1 LNGQRNGAEINRNPE
16 NFRRPALAVRDAAV
30 EPHLTERL
38 WRDDASVA
46 DASAITAELTDAVI
60 DRLLSVPPD
69 LEARVYEAMRY
80 SALAPGKRMRPLL
93 VLAGARLFG
102 VVERSALQVAAAI
115 EMVHAYSL
123 IHDDLPAMDNS
134 DLRRGRP
141 TCHKKFDDATA
152 VLAGDGLLTMAF
164 GVLAHPDTHGD
175 PAVRCEL
182 VAALAQAAGAAGM
195 VGGQMID
202 LIAEKQIL
210 DIGAT
215 TRLQRMK
222 TGALIAFA
230 CEAGAILAK
239 APAEMRTALRG
250 YAHDLGLAFQIADD
264 LLDIEGSAA
273 ETGKPIGADAA
284 AGKATFVS
292 ILGVERAR
300 AQAEL
305 LVRQAAAHLDLFE
318 ERAEL
323 LRQVARF
330 VVNRRM

>member
-1 LNGQRNGAEINRNPE
+1 
-16 NFRRPALAVRDAAV
+16 
-30 EPHLTERL
+30 LTESL
-38 WRDDASVA
+38 WSDTASVDEA
-46 DASAITAELTDAVI
+46 TAVTVKLTDSVI
-60 DRLLSVPPD
+60 EGLLRSPPG

-80 SALAPGKRMRPLL
+80 SALAPGKRLRPLL
-93 VLAGARLFG
+93 VLASSRLFG
-102 VVERSALQVAAAI
+102 VARGSALQVAAAL

-141 TCHKKFDDATA
+141 TCHKAFDDATA

-164 GVLAHPDTHGD
+164 EVLAHPDTHGS
-175 PAVRCEL
+175 PSVRCEL
-182 VAALAQAAGAAGM
+182 VAALAAAAGSAGM

-202 LIAEKQIL
+202 LIAEKQPL
-210 DIGAT
+210 DMGAI

-230 CEAGAILAK
+230 CEAGAILAR
-239 APAEMRTALRG
+239 APHEVRLALRG

-264 LLDIEGSAA
+264 LLDVEGSAE
-273 ETGKPIGADAA
+273 ETGKPVGADAV

-292 ILGVERAR
+292 ILGVARAR

-305 LVRQAAAHLDLFE
+305 LVGQAVAHLDLFE
-318 ERAEL
+318 QRAEL

-330 VVNRRM
+330 VIDRRT

>member
-1 LNGQRNGAEINRNPE
+1 MTEGIWPDSASVDE
-16 NFRRPALAVRDAAV
+16 AAAATV
-30 EPHLTERL
+30 KLTDSVLERL
-38 WRDDASVA
+38 
-46 DASAITAELTDAVI
+46 LK
-60 DRLLSVPPD
+60 PPPG

-80 SALAPGKRMRPLL
+80 SALAPGKRLRPLL
-93 VLAGARLFG
+93 VLASSRLFG
-102 VVERSALQVAAAI
+102 VSRTCALQVAAAI

-141 TCHKKFDDATA
+141 TCHKAFDDATA

-164 GVLAHPDTHGD
+164 EVLSDPDTHGD

-182 VAALAQAAGAAGM
+182 VAALAAAAGGTGM

-202 LIAEKQIL
+202 LIAESRVL
-210 DIGAT
+210 DIGAI

-222 TGALIAFA
+222 TGALIAFS

-239 APAEMRTALRG
+239 AAPELRTALRG

-264 LLDIEGSAA
+264 LLDVEGSSA
-273 ETGKPIGADAA
+273 ETGKPVGADAA

-292 ILGVERAR
+292 ILGAERAR

-305 LVRQAAAHLDLFE
+305 LVDQAVAHLDLFE
-318 ERAEL
+318 QRAEL

-330 VVNRRM
+330 VVNRRT

>member
-1 LNGQRNGAEINRNPE
+1 
-16 NFRRPALAVRDAAV
+16 
-30 EPHLTERL
+30 
-38 WRDDASVA
+38 
-46 DASAITAELTDAVI
+46 LTDATWS
-60 DRLLSVPPD
+60 DSLPFPEALAQAASLTDSALDQLLVVPPD

-80 SALAPGKRMRPLL
+80 SALAPGKRLRPFL

-102 VVERSALQVAAAI
+102 IARPCALQVAAAI

-123 IHDDLPAMDNS
+123 VHDDLPAMDDS

-141 TCHKKFDDATA
+141 TCHKEFDEATA
-152 VLAGDGLLTMAF
+152 VLAGDGLLTAAF
-164 GVLAHPDTHGD
+164 EVLAHPDTHND

-182 VAALAQAAGAAGM
+182 VAALAVAAGAAGM

-202 LIAEKQIL
+202 LIAERQAL
-210 DIGAT
+210 DIGAI

-239 APAEMRTALRG
+239 APAEPRIALRG

-264 LLDIEGSAA
+264 LLDVEGSAA
-273 ETGKPIGADAA
+273 ETGKPVGADAA

-292 ILGVERAR
+292 ILGVGRAR

-305 LVRQAAAHLDLFE
+305 LIRQAVAHLDLFGG
-318 ERAEL
+318 RAEL
-323 LRQVARF
+323 LREAARF
-330 VVNRRM
+330 VISRRT

>member
-1 LNGQRNGAEINRNPE
+1 
-16 NFRRPALAVRDAAV
+16 V
-30 EPHLTERL
+30 TETL
-38 WRDDASVA
+38 WPDGVSVA
-46 DASAITAELTDAVI
+46 DATAVATRLTDALI
-60 DRLLSVPPD
+60 ERLLAVPEG

-80 SALAPGKRMRPLL
+80 SALAPGKRLRPLL

-102 VVERSALQVAAAI
+102 VARGSALQVAAAI
-115 EMVHAYSL
+115 EMIHAYSL

-141 TCHKKFDDATA
+141 TCHKEFDDATA

-164 GVLAHPDTHGD
+164 EVLAHPDTHGD
-175 PAVRCEL
+175 PAVRCGL
-182 VAALAQAAGAAGM
+182 VAALASAAGGAGM

-202 LIAEKQIL
+202 LIAERQTL
-210 DIGAT
+210 DIGAI

-239 APAEMRTALRG
+239 AVGEPRIALHG

-264 LLDIEGSAA
+264 LLDVEGSAA
-273 ETGKPIGADAA
+273 ETGKPVGADAA

-300 AQAEL
+300 AQAGV
-305 LVRQAAAHLDLFE
+305 LVDQAVAHLDLFE
-318 ERAEL
+318 QKAEL

-330 VVNRRM
+330 VINRSS

>member
-1 LNGQRNGAEINRNPE
+1 MTESLWLDTASVDE
-16 NFRRPALAVRDAAV
+16 AAAV
-30 EPHLTERL
+30 TVR
-38 WRDDASVA
+38 
-46 DASAITAELTDAVI
+46 LTDSII
-60 DRLLSVPPD
+60 DGLLRVPPG

-80 SALAPGKRMRPLL
+80 SALAPGKRLRPLL

-102 VVERSALQVAAAI
+102 VARRSALQVAAAI

-141 TCHKKFDDATA
+141 TCHKAFDDATA

-164 GVLAHPDTHGD
+164 EALSHPDAHGD

-182 VAALAQAAGAAGM
+182 VSALAVAAGGAGM

-202 LIAEKQIL
+202 LIAEKQPL
-210 DIGAT
+210 DIGAI

-222 TGALIAFA
+222 TGALIAFS
-230 CEAGAILAK
+230 CEAGAILGK
-239 APAEMRTALRG
+239 APHEVRTALRG

-264 LLDIEGSAA
+264 LLDVEGSAE
-273 ETGKPIGADAA
+273 ETGKPVGADAA

-305 LVRQAAAHLDLFE
+305 LVEQAVAHLDLFE
-318 ERAEL
+318 QRAEL

-330 VVNRRM
+330 VVSRRT

>member
-1 LNGQRNGAEINRNPE
+1 
-16 NFRRPALAVRDAAV
+16 
-30 EPHLTERL
+30 
-38 WRDDASVA
+38 
-46 DASAITAELTDAVI
+46 LTDATWS
-60 DRLLSVPPD
+60 DSLPFPEALAQAASLTDSALDQLLVVPPD

-80 SALAPGKRMRPLL
+80 SALAPGKRLRPFL

-102 VVERSALQVAAAI
+102 IARPCALQVAAAI

-123 IHDDLPAMDNS
+123 VHDDLPAMDDS

-141 TCHKKFDDATA
+141 TCHKEFDEATA
-152 VLAGDGLLTMAF
+152 VLAGDGLLTAAF
-164 GVLAHPDTHGD
+164 EVLAHPDTHND

-182 VAALAQAAGAAGM
+182 VAALAVAAGAGGM

-202 LIAEKQIL
+202 LIAELQAL
-210 DIGAT
+210 DIGAI

-239 APAEMRTALRG
+239 APAEPRIALRG

-264 LLDIEGSAA
+264 LLDVEGSAA
-273 ETGKPIGADAA
+273 ETGKPVGADAA

-292 ILGVERAR
+292 ILGVGRAR

-305 LVRQAAAHLDLFE
+305 LIRQAVAHLDLFGG
-318 ERAEL
+318 RAEL
-323 LRQVARF
+323 LREAARF
-330 VVNRRM
+330 VISRRT

>member
-1 LNGQRNGAEINRNPE
+1 
-16 NFRRPALAVRDAAV
+16 V
-30 EPHLTERL
+30 TETL
-38 WRDDASVA
+38 WPDDVSVA
-46 DASAITAELTDAVI
+46 DATAVATRLTDAVI
-60 DRLLSVPPD
+60 ERLLAVPTG

-80 SALAPGKRMRPLL
+80 SALAPGKRLRPLL

-102 VVERSALQVAAAI
+102 VARTSALQVAAAI

-123 IHDDLPAMDNS
+123 IHDDLPAMDDS

-141 TCHKKFDDATA
+141 TCHKEFDEATA

-164 GVLAHPDTHGD
+164 EVLAHPDTHGD
-175 PAVRCEL
+175 PAVRCAL
-182 VAALAQAAGAAGM
+182 VAALAGAAGGAGM

-202 LIAEKQIL
+202 LIAERQPL
-210 DIGAT
+210 DIGAI

-239 APAEMRTALRG
+239 ATAELETALRG

-264 LLDIEGSAA
+264 LLDVEGSAA
-273 ETGKPIGADAA
+273 ETGKPVGADAA

-300 AQAEL
+300 AQAGL
-305 LVRQAAAHLDLFE
+305 LVDQAIAHLDLFE
-318 ERAEL
+318 QKAEL

-330 VVNRRM
+330 VINRSS

>member
-1 LNGQRNGAEINRNPE
+1 MTLPSGASG
-16 NFRRPALAVRDAAV
+16 AV
-30 EPHLTERL
+30 TETL
-38 WRDDASVA
+38 WPDSVSVA
-46 DASAITAELTDAVI
+46 EATAVATGLTDALI
-60 DRLLSVPPD
+60 ERLLAVPD
-69 LEARVYEAMRY
+69 GLEARVYQAMRY
-80 SALAPGKRMRPLL
+80 SALAPGKRLRPLL

-102 VVERSALQVAAAI
+102 VARHSALQVAAAI

-141 TCHKKFDDATA
+141 TCHKQFDEATA

-164 GVLAHPDTHGD
+164 EVLADHDSHGD
-175 PAVRCEL
+175 PTVRVEL
-182 VAALAQAAGAAGM
+182 VAALAKAAGAAGM

-202 LIAEKQIL
+202 LIAERQIL
-210 DIGAT
+210 DIGAI

-239 APAEMRTALRG
+239 AASEPRAALRG
-250 YAHDLGLAFQIADD
+250 FAHDLGLAFQIADD
-264 LLDIEGSAA
+264 LLDVEGSTAD
-273 ETGKPIGADAA
+273 TGKPIGADAA

-300 AQAEL
+300 AQAGL
-305 LVRQAAAHLDLFE
+305 LVDQAVAHLDLFGQK
-318 ERAEL
+318 ADL
-323 LRQVARF
+323 LQQVARF
-330 VVNRRM
+330 VINRSS

>member
-1 LNGQRNGAEINRNPE
+1 M
-16 NFRRPALAVRDAAV
+16 
-30 EPHLTERL
+30 TETL
-38 WRDDASVA
+38 WHDGASVA
-46 DASAITAELTDAVI
+46 DASAVAAELTDAVI
-60 DRLLSVPPD
+60 GRRLSVPSG

-80 SALAPGKRMRPLL
+80 SALAPGKRLRPLL

-102 VVERSALQVAAAI
+102 VARSSALQVAAAV

-123 IHDDLPAMDNS
+123 IHDDLPAMDDS

-141 TCHKKFDDATA
+141 TCHKQFDEATA

-164 GVLAHPDTHGD
+164 EVLAERDTHGD
-175 PAVRCEL
+175 PAVRVEL
-182 VAALAQAAGAAGM
+182 VTALAAAAGAAGM

-202 LIAEKQIL
+202 LIAEKLTL
-210 DIGAT
+210 DIGAI

-222 TGALIAFA
+222 TGALIAFS

-239 APAEMRTALRG
+239 ATNERRTALRG
-250 YAHDLGLAFQIADD
+250 FAHDLGLAFQIADD
-264 LLDIEGSAA
+264 LLDVEGSAA
-273 ETGKPIGADAA
+273 ETGKPVGADAA

-305 LVRQAAAHLDLFE
+305 LVNQAVAHLDLFE

-323 LRQVARF
+323 LRQVARY
-330 VVNRRM
+330 VVNRRT

>member
-1 LNGQRNGAEINRNPE
+1 MSEI
-16 NFRRPALAVRDAAV
+16 LWQSGVS
-30 EPHLTERL
+30 LTE
-38 WRDDASVA
+38 
-46 DASAITAELTDAVI
+46 ASARAIELTDALI
-60 DRLLSVPPD
+60 GRLLEVPPD

-80 SALAPGKRMRPLL
+80 SALAPGKRLRPLL
-93 VLAGARLFG
+93 VLAGSTLFG
-102 VVERSALQVAAAI
+102 VSRTSALQVAAAI

-134 DLRRGRP
+134 DLRRGRA
-141 TCHKKFDDATA
+141 TCHKEFDEATA
-152 VLAGDGLLTMAF
+152 ILAGDGLLTMAF
-164 GVLAHPDTHGD
+164 EVLAQSDTHGD
-175 PAVRCEL
+175 PNVRCEL
-182 VAALAQAAGAAGM
+182 VSALAGAAGAAGM

-202 LIAEKQIL
+202 LIAETQTL
-210 DIGAT
+210 DIGAI

-239 APAEMRTALRG
+239 ATHELRIALRG
-250 YAHDLGLAFQIADD
+250 YAHNLGLAFQIADD
-264 LLDIEGSAA
+264 LLDVEGSA
-273 ETGKPIGADAA
+273 EQTGKPVGADAA

-300 AQAEL
+300 DQAEL
-305 LVRQAAAHLDLFE
+305 LIRQAIMHLDVFE

-330 VVNRRM
+330 VITRSS

>member
-1 LNGQRNGAEINRNPE
+1 MTETLWSDPISFPR
-16 NFRRPALAVRDAAV
+16 ALEEAA
-30 EPHLTERL
+30 R
-38 WRDDASVA
+38 
-46 DASAITAELTDAVI
+46 LTDATLE
-60 DRLLSVPPD
+60 RLLVVPRD
-69 LEARVYEAMRY
+69 LEARVYDAMRY
-80 SALAPGKRMRPLL
+80 SALAPGKRMRPFL
-93 VLAGARLFG
+93 VLASASLFG
-102 VVERSALQVAAAI
+102 VAQRCALQVAAAI

-123 IHDDLPAMDNS
+123 VHDDLPAMDDS

-141 TCHKKFDDATA
+141 TCHREFDEATA
-152 VLAGDGLLTMAF
+152 VLAGDGLLTAAF
-164 GVLAHPDTHGD
+164 EVLADSDTHGD
-175 PAVRCEL
+175 PGVRCEL
-182 VAALAQAAGAAGM
+182 VASLAAAAGPRGM

-202 LIAEKQIL
+202 LLAEHQKL
-210 DIGAT
+210 DIGAI

-239 APAEMRTALRG
+239 APGELRGALRG

-273 ETGKPIGADAA
+273 ETGKPVGADAA

-300 AQAEL
+300 GQAEL

-318 ERAEL
+318 RRAEL
-323 LRQVARF
+323 LREAARF
-330 VVNRRM
+330 VITRRT